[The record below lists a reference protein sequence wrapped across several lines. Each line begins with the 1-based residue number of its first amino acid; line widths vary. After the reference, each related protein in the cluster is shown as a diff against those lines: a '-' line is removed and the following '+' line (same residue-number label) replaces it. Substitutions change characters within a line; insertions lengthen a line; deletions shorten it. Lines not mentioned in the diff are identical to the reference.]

1 MKRAVKLYII
11 TVLLFAVVFITANFL
26 FNKTIEKSNDRSYV
40 LMNRVY
46 TEMEQSISSVS
57 SEDISQTVY
66 DEIINDIWY
75 DRISEYASEY
85 NESELPTRIYYIPA
99 YTNDSTI
106 GLLNMGREQEKI
118 WTVAHEGNVDGFI
131 VFEFEDYHY
140 TDLQFIMNI
149 GLAAAFLLMIGVC
162 TYIGFYVL
170 APFNR
175 LSSYP
180 EKLSKNQLTDK
191 LPESKNRFFG
201 RFTWGI
207 NMLNDRLVSDRNR
220 INELSREHLTMLTTI
235 AHGIKTPVSNIK
247 LYSEAIET
255 GMYQPDGK
263 ANASD
268 AEVAAKISKN
278 ADDITAMVKELIEKA
293 SAGFVDFEPEIRGFY
308 LNELEKVLHEEYDNR
323 LELLRIPFIVEVF
336 GNSIVK
342 SDKNGIYRVLS
353 QLMENAIKYG
363 NGEGISVR
371 LYKQEEGYCFSVR
384 NKGSVLEEKELPYIF
399 NSFWRGS
406 NSEGIPGSGI
416 GLFESYQIV
425 RKLDGDIYA
434 RAHAETGE
442 MEFEVCIPIDAAT
455 SPLL

>member
-26 FNKTIEKSNDRSYV
+26 FYRTIEKSNDRSYV

-46 TEMEQSISSVS
+46 TEVEQSISSVS
-57 SEDISQTVY
+57 SEEITQTVY
-66 DEIINDIWY
+66 DKAIDDIWY
-75 DRISEYASEY
+75 DRISEYGSEY
-85 NESELPTRIYYIPA
+85 SSSELPTGVYYIPA
-99 YTNDSTI
+99 DANTGDI
-106 GLLNMGREQEKI
+106 GLLNRGRERDKI
-118 WTVAHEGNVDGFI
+118 WTVTHGGSVDGFI
-131 VFEFEDYHY
+131 VFEFDDHHY
-140 TDLQFIMNI
+140 NDLQFVMNI

-162 TYIGFYVL
+162 TYIGIYVL

-220 INELSREHLTMLTTI
+220 INELSKEHLTMLTTI

-263 ANASD
+263 ANTSD
-268 AEVAAKISKN
+268 AEVAARISKN
-278 ADDITAMVKELIEKA
+278 ADDITVMVKELIEKA
-293 SAGFVDFEPEIRGFY
+293 SEGFVDFEPVVNGFY
-308 LNELEKVLHEEYDNR
+308 LNELEKFLHEEYDSR
-323 LELLRIPFIVEVF
+323 LELLRIPFSVEVS

-342 SDKNGIYRVLS
+342 SDKSGICRVLS

-363 NGEGISVR
+363 DGQGISVK
-371 LYKQEEGYCFSVR
+371 LNKQDDGYYFTVR
-384 NKGSVLEEKELPYIF
+384 NKGSVIEEKELPYIF

-434 RAHAETGE
+434 RTYAETGE
-442 MEFEVCIPIDAAT
+442 MEFEVCIPSGAAV
-455 SPLL
+455 